1 MSTLFRK
8 MNPFNVKKRR
18 KKVLIELYLGFKG
31 SAFTEAKFKCA
42 KGLYDKFKK
51 K

>member
-1 MSTLFRK
+1 M
-8 MNPFNVKKRR
+8 
-18 KKVLIELYLGFKG
+18 GFKG

-51 K
+51 KNSKAEGRVMSF